1 MKISRL
7 RRTDLP
13 VTHPRGDFEMRET
26 RKRRSTVRTYE
37 TLMRKRARDIGAKG
51 KTRSS
56 DSAGDWR
63 ERMPGRPTTF
73 RAVVTSST
81 EPDRRRYP
89 RKLLDR
95 PMLHRS
101 NCAIS

>member
-1 MKISRL
+1 M
-7 RRTDLP
+7 RR
-13 VTHPRGDFEMRET
+13 RGH
-26 RKRRSTVRTYE
+26 STVRTYE
-37 TLMRKRARDIGAKG
+37 TLMRKRARDAGAKG

-81 EPDRRRYP
+81 EPDRCRYP
-89 RKLLDR
+89 RKLSSR
-95 PMLHRS
+95 PMSRRS
-101 NCAIS
+101 SRAIS